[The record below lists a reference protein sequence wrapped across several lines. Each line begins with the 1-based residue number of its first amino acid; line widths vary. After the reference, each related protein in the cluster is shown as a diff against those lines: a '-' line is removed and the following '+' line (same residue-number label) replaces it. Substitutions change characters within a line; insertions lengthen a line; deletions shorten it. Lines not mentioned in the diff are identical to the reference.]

1 MCRLAP
7 GCSSEG
13 RKSRRLVASLGPTGP
28 GCCRGRKLP
37 LLNVPHSQR
46 QRRKQVQQQVQE
58 FSSAP
63 AQIWG
68 QAERTGVR
76 EPHTCAAGQP
86 SHRSDGSHS
95 TPVPLCLLVCKTV
108 ASPNAQMAPQR
119 RRGCPAPEANQ
130 GPRPKRIVSLL
141 RHCSKMT
148 PTLHLH
154 VCCSR
159 PLA

>member
-1 MCRLAP
+1 MLSRSQAAP
-7 GCSSEG
+7 VERPPLTASEEKASPAAG
-13 RKSRRLVASLGPTGP
+13 AGIQLLSARSPARSTSVAP
-28 GCCRGRKLP
+28 
-37 LLNVPHSQR
+37 
-46 QRRKQVQQQVQE
+46 
-58 FSSAP
+58 AP

-68 QAERTGVR
+68 QAKRTGVR

-95 TPVPLCLLVCKTV
+95 TPVSLCLLVCKTV